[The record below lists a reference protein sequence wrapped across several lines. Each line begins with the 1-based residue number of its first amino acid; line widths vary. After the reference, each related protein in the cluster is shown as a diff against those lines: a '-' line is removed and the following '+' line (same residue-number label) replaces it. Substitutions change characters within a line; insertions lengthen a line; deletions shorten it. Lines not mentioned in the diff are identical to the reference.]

1 VERIESRASG
11 PLDREELTTRARRA
25 GAPVVTSRA
34 DELAAALL
42 REISRG
48 NRPRPAL
55 SRLLADSLAEAA
67 GSSADAAGRPGEAG
81 RLREAGPLS
90 HEAERMKM
98 WAGATNRERADALE
112 DLLGLA
118 DAIPP
123 KKRAARS
130 RFPRIDSVARRD
142 RETDESAPG

>member
-1 VERIESRASG
+1 
-11 PLDREELTTRARRA
+11 
-25 GAPVVTSRA
+25 VVTSRA

-48 NRPRPAL
+48 NRPRRPL
-55 SRLLADSLAEAA
+55 SRLLADSLAEAVEP
-67 GSSADAAGRPGEAG
+67 SVDSAG
-81 RLREAGPLS
+81 RLREKARPLS

-98 WAGATNRERADALE
+98 WVGATNRDRADALE

-118 DAIPP
+118 DAIPS

-130 RFPRIDSVARRD
+130 RFPRIESVAHND
-142 RETDESAPG
+142 RQADDLAPG